1 MEELIDYIK
10 RKVKDANGVV
20 IGLSGGLD
28 STTTLF
34 LCVEALGNDK
44 VLGVIMP
51 SKFNKKEDTE
61 DSIEICEK
69 LKVHYKVIE
78 IDSIIESFGKFLDL
92 SNKLV
97 KGNLM
102 ARIRMCILYY
112 FANKNK
118 LLVVGT
124 GNKSEYLQGYFTL
137 YGDGACDLMPLRN
150 LYKTEVKQLASKIG
164 VPKKIIE
171 KIPTAGL
178 WVGQTDE
185 SELGI
190 TYEKLDKIL
199 SLLEK
204 KLTVNEIQKRTGIKK
219 EDIEKVKE
227 RVGKTEF
234 KRTKSI

>member
-1 MEELIDYIK
+1 MKEIIDYIK
-10 RKVKDANGVV
+10 RRVRNANGVV

-28 STTTLF
+28 SATALF
-34 LCVEALGNDK
+34 LCVKALDSDK
-44 VLGVIMP
+44 ILGLIMP
-51 SKFNKKEDTE
+51 SEVNRKEDTE
-61 DSIEICEK
+61 DAIEICKK
-69 LKVHYKVIE
+69 LKVKYKVIE
-78 IDSIIESFGKFLDL
+78 IDPIVKSFGKFLDL
-92 SNKLV
+92 NDKIV

-137 YGDGACDLMPLRN
+137 HGDGACDLMPLKN
-150 LYKTEVKQLASKIG
+150 LYKTEIKQLALKIG
-164 VPKKIIE
+164 VPNKIID

-178 WVGQTDE
+178 WTGQTDE

-199 SLLEK
+199 SLIEK
-204 KLTVNEIQKRTGIKK
+204 KLTVDEIQKKTGIKK

-227 RVGKTEF
+227 RMDKTEF
-234 KRTKSI
+234 KRK